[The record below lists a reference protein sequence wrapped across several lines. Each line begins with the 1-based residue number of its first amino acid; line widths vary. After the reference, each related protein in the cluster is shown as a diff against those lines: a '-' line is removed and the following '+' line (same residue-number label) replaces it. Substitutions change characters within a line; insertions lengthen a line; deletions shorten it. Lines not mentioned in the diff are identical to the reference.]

1 MKICDTEYDL
11 EDEPIFSKWGFE
23 LSPFQKWAIHG
34 LLNGK
39 NVLITAHTG
48 SGKTLPA
55 EAAIDH
61 FTRNK
66 KRVIYTSPIKALTNQ
81 KFNEFTQRFP
91 DISFGIITGDNKFNP
106 DAQVLLMTAEI
117 LRNTLFRVKMSE
129 QSTSTQESLLSFE
142 MDIQNDLDC
151 VIMDEAHYINDADR
165 GHIWEETIMMLPVHI
180 QLLLLSATLNKPEE
194 QLVPL
199 IENREAGTSPEVYI
213 CSTETRV
220 VPLSHYAYLTIPQSN
235 LKQMSDGDKLK
246 YKGIF
251 NKLQLLK
258 GPETNEAF
266 HQPKYE
272 QIRKTMTFLEKQRK
286 RINKYFVLNEL
297 VSMLKNKQLL
307 PAIVFVFSRKQV
319 DILATKVQHTL
330 HDDDTKMSSTVEK
343 ECEGLLKSKL
353 PNWKE
358 YTVLP
363 EYITLINLLKKGI
376 AVHHAGI
383 LKEFREMVE
392 LLFDKGYIK
401 LLFATETFAVGINMP
416 TRTTVFTSLEKFDGT
431 GFRYLK
437 PSEYTQMAGRAGRR
451 GIDIKGTVIHMNN
464 LFDKNNISTKDYR
477 HILTGPPS
485 SISSKFTINLTLI
498 LQLIS
503 SGNTD
508 IPGFISGSI
517 LADDVNVSEKSIR
530 VELQTLDKELK
541 CGKSLY
547 RTPIE
552 DLQMLAE
559 LHTQMDIVKPK
570 KRKILRMEYDAIMDR
585 DKFVLPEYTL
595 YCDSLKHNKKRVELV
610 RDLENTETWITDTC
624 NRKIEILIET
634 AFLSDVSTLTNKGHF
649 AICMHETPS
658 LPVSE
663 LLDDK
668 WLEGVD
674 SIEIAGIL
682 SCFTSMRLSD
692 ENSVMSVESINTSDN
707 VKGCLNKLKGV
718 CDKYKDIF
726 NSNRINNTYED
737 IHLNLCELVVK
748 WCVCDTEEKCME
760 LIEECRFYEI
770 GLGDFVKAILKINNV
785 AKEIENVATIS
796 CDLEL
801 LGKLRAIPE
810 LTLKFC
816 VTNQSLYL

>member
-570 KRKILRMEYDAIMDR
+570 KRKILRTEYDAIMDR

-595 YCDSLKHNKKRVELV
+595 YCDSLKHNKKRVELA